1 MILDYIKLVV
11 AAALAVLGLVGYY
24 FLSDNALVFRVL
36 SVAGGLL
43 LGGLLARFTGPGRV
57 VAAFAR
63 ESIVE
68 VKKVVWP
75 TRKETLQ
82 TTGVVFLFVIAM
94 ALFLFISD
102 KTLEWALYDLIL
114 GWTKN

>member
-43 LGGLLARFTGPGRV
+43 LGGVVARFTQPGRV
-57 VAAFAR
+57 AAAFTR
-63 ESIVE
+63 EAIVE

-75 TRKETLQ
+75 TRKETMQ
-82 TTGVVFLFVIAM
+82 TTAAVFAFVVAMAVFLW
-94 ALFLFISD
+94 ISD
-102 KTLEWALYDLIL
+102 KTLEWALYDVIL
-114 GWTKN
+114 GWTKH

>member
-1 MILDYIKLVV
+1 MIFDYIKLVV

-43 LGGLLARFTGPGRV
+43 LGGIVGYFTRPGQ
-57 VAAFAR
+57 VAAAFTR

-94 ALFLFISD
+94 ALFLFVSD
-102 KTLEWALYDLIL
+102 KTLEWALYDVIL